1 MYAVEVRDYIMI
13 AHSLPGPVFGPAQNL
28 HGATFVVD
36 VAFLR
41 GELGPDNIVVDIG
54 RATTVLKEVLAPLN
68 YSNLD
73 ARPEL
78 AGKKTTTE
86 FLSRYI
92 FDRMTEALS
101 AGRLGAE
108 SAAVERLRVTLT
120 ESHVA
125 RGWYEAAVG
134 R

>member
-92 FDRMTEALS
+92 FDRMTEALR

>member
-1 MYAVEVRDYIMI
+1 MYAIEVRDHIMI

-41 GELGPDNIVVDIG
+41 SELGPDNIVVDIG

-92 FDRMTEALS
+92 FDRMTEALR

-108 SAAVERLRVTLT
+108 SAAIERLRVTLT